1 MTTCRECGAHYPTS
15 PAVLTVYGEPVCSPR
30 CRAKVY
36 EDVKRGGG
44 MPKDWLEQQK
54 KGTVKS

>member
-1 MTTCRECGAHYPTS
+1 MTICRECGMWYAEAN
-15 PAVLTVYGEPVCSPR
+15 AVLTVYREPVCSPR

-54 KGTVKS
+54 KGAVKS